1 MVGGAQY
8 ALTLRFLDQPR
19 PASLLIMAAID
30 GVVGSILLFLVALH
44 LHRLTRERSR
54 NAIIELLVDALSV
67 PATLEDA
74 GRIAL
79 LTLTDSRV
87 ADAGVIAALSGTTEA
102 DDTSETLIPLATT
115 GGRRGWEPAPARAAG
130 IPPAPTTRR
139 EEITEDP
146 WLLGLEGSVGRRPWV
161 ARIPITRGDEVLGL
175 LLLATRTRSWRAN
188 RGWLR
193 DRALLQTA
201 GTLLAAALDHGRQY
215 QVASER
221 TRDLEE
227 QNASRREFLYAIAHE
242 LRSPLT
248 SIQAFAELLTTD
260 RMLVDGN
267 SELLIA
273 SLSRGV
279 DRLAMF
285 VNDLLDLGRAEE
297 AGLQVSTSVIDVTD
311 ALRSAETILRPSFM
325 SRDQALTLEL
335 PDAPLLA
342 IADSRALKQVMLNL
356 LSNANRFTP
365 SQGTVGVRAGIEDGR
380 VRIQVQD
387 SGPGIDPVDR
397 IRIFDAFYRVHCAG
411 AHEVPGSG
419 LGLAVARRLT
429 EMQGGRIWVE
439 AGEPSGSRFCIEL
452 PAADDEPVA
461 EPAQFPTLAP

>member
-1 MVGGAQY
+1 M
-8 ALTLRFLDQPR
+8 RFLDQPR
-19 PASLLIMAAID
+19 PALVIIIGAID
-30 GVVGSILLFLVALH
+30 IALAGALILLVAIH

-67 PATLEDA
+67 PSTLEDA

-79 LTLTDSRV
+79 TTLTESRV
-87 ADAGVIAALSGTTEA
+87 AGAGVVAALSSDAEPGG
-102 DDTSETLIPLATT
+102 TLIPLATT
-115 GGRRGWEPAPARAAG
+115 GGRRGWEPAPASASA
-130 IPPAPTTRR
+130 IPSALTTGR
-139 EEITEDP
+139 EAVTDDP
-146 WLLGLEGSVGRRPWV
+146 WLLGLESTIGRRPWV
-161 ARIPITRGDEVLGL
+161 ARIPIARGDEVLGL
-175 LLLATRTRSWRAN
+175 LLLASRKRGWRADQ
-188 RGWLR
+188 GWLR

-227 QNASRREFLYAIAHE
+227 QNARRREFLYAIAHE

-279 DRLAMF
+279 DRLASF
-285 VNDLLDLGRAEE
+285 VNDLLDLGRVEE
-297 AGLQVSTSVIDVTD
+297 AGLQVTTSVIDVTE

-325 SRDQALTLEL
+325 SRDQALTLDL
-335 PDAPLLA
+335 PDEPLLA
-342 IADSRALKQVMLNL
+342 IADARALEQVMLNL

-365 SQGTVGVRAGIEDGR
+365 SQGAVGVRASIEGGR

-387 SGPGIDPVDR
+387 SGPGIDPIDR
-397 IRIFDAFYRVHCAG
+397 VRIFDAFYRVHRAG

-439 AGEPSGSRFCIEL
+439 AGDPIGSRFCIEL
-452 PAADDEPVA
+452 PAAEP
-461 EPAQFPTLAP
+461 PTLAP